1 MSQADEILALLQRR
15 PNLTAR
21 HIAEELEAD
30 RRAVNSLLYGPL
42 RGKVIQDNSYRW
54 RIAEKST
61 SESRPPTIPFLAS
74 ETPLAR
80 LCRYYLDCLSFDE
93 DTGVSLFAASE
104 DALDYFDPGLPS
116 LEETL
121 ANGVNADGMQ
131 TLQRRLDRDRNHKT
145 LVLGYPVRLRLHH
158 ARTGRSGYL
167 VEPVMLFSLRGSP
180 QDPANSTFEPLPTVN
195 FANLRSLGMG
205 GVGDLMREA
214 TQLADDLGL
223 AGGTLGL
230 PELDELFSRLQ
241 AVRPEW
247 DWQEASDVD
256 SLSSGTKIEDLKAD
270 GIYNRAIIC
279 GIERS
284 PYTVGLE
291 TELESLIRLPSSS
304 YEDTAL
310 GSWISRRVSK
320 IPPLESHDLLEPL
333 PLNSEQRMA
342 VEYALTRPLTVI
354 TGPPGTGKS
363 QVVTALLMNAAWNGK
378 SVLFASKNNKA
389 VDVVEERVNAY
400 GSRPILLRLGNS
412 EHRSALAGQLSSLLG
427 SSATTEDQDNYNRH
441 IEEHQSLTQQRA
453 DITDRLE
460 HIISLRNQTDYLE
473 QRVEGLRSMAGE
485 HGFQVARNV
494 PSETVKNIQTMVGR
508 LQNALRRANKD
519 CQPSLI
525 QALWFFLR
533 SGRNQQLVEA
543 KQELHAALEH
553 AQLQELIWTPGTDSL
568 TDEELAKRVTELS
581 EDCLDVKAYFSSL
594 SELQGERTLEE
605 VAKNQMRLTEAMA
618 DNSNSLWRSWLRR
631 QPERLR
637 SERNAI
643 GEFSGALNL
652 IVGANQENGSVDGS
666 ARRKY
671 YGLFPKLVGVLPCWA
686 VTSLSA
692 RGRLPLEAG
701 TFDLLVIDEAS
712 QCDIASALPLLYRSK
727 SAVILGDPEQLRHI
741 SALRRDKDSQLLLQH
756 GLDTDFM
763 SWSYSAHS
771 LFDLASSF
779 CDSDDIVTLRD
790 HHRSHADIVGYSN
803 EQFYENRLRIATNYS
818 RLRMP
823 STDAPAIQW
832 VDLKGRVVRPSSG
845 GAINEEEAQAVVKE
859 LERLLQQSYRG
870 SIGVVSPFRAQ
881 ANRIRDMLERK
892 GDISQRLISND
903 CLIDTVHRF
912 QGDERDVMIFSPVV
926 SSGITD
932 NALRFLAANGNLFNV
947 AITRARSALLVVGDK
962 AAASS
967 SGVEYLKRF
976 VYYVDGLSNHRP
988 TPEHPRALQWGPEY
1002 PVISRPERVSDWER
1016 YFYKTLY
1023 QDGHRP
1029 IPQYTVDQY
1038 DLDFALLGS
1047 EERKLDIEVDGELY
1061 HRDWDGELCRRDQIR
1076 NQRLIEMGWDVMRFW
1091 VYEIRDDLEGC
1102 RARVNK
1108 WVASHG
1114 TSQAP

>member
-21 HIAEELEAD
+21 HIAEELEVD
-30 RRAVNSLLYGPL
+30 RRTVNSLLYGPL

-54 RIAEKST
+54 RIAEKSN
-61 SESRPPTIPFLAS
+61 SESRTPTVPFLAS

-93 DTGVSLFAASE
+93 DTGVSLFAASK

-131 TLQRRLDRDRNHKT
+131 TLQRRLDRDRNRKT
-145 LVLGYPVRLRLHH
+145 LVLGYPVRLRFQR

-167 VEPVMLFSLRGSP
+167 VEPVMLFALRGSL
-180 QDPANSTFEPLPTVN
+180 QDLANSTFEPLPTVN
-195 FANLRSLGMG
+195 FAHLRSLGRV

-223 AGGTLGL
+223 AGEIVGL

-279 GIERS
+279 EIERS
-284 PYTVGLE
+284 PYTAGLE
-291 TELESLIRLPSSS
+291 TELESLNRLPTNS

-310 GSWISRRVSK
+310 GSWVSRRVSK
-320 IPPLESHDLLEPL
+320 SPPLQSPDLLEPL

-427 SSATTEDQDNYNRH
+427 SSATTEDLDNYNRY
-441 IEEHQSLTQQRA
+441 IEVHQSLTQQRA

-460 HIISLRNQTDYLE
+460 HIISLRNQTDRLE
-473 QRVEGLRSMAGE
+473 QRVEGRRRMAGE

-494 PSETVKNIQTMVGR
+494 PSETVKNIQTTVGR

-519 CQPSLI
+519 CQPPLI

-581 EDCLDVKAYFSSL
+581 EACLDVRAYFSSL

-618 DNSNSLWRSWLRR
+618 DNSNNLWRSWFRL

-643 GEFSGALNL
+643 GDFSVALNL
-652 IVGANQENGSVDGS
+652 IVGADQENQPVERSTY
-666 ARRKY
+666 RKY
-671 YGLFPKLVGVLPCWA
+671 YELFPKVAGVLPCWA

-692 RGRLPLEAG
+692 HRRLPLEAG

-771 LFDLASSF
+771 LFDLASSL
-779 CDSDDIVTLRD
+779 CNSDDIVTLRD

-823 STDAPAIQW
+823 STDAPAIRW

-845 GAINEEEAQAVVKE
+845 GAVNEDEAQAVVEE
-859 LERLLQQSYRG
+859 LQRLLQQNYRG

-881 ANRIRDMLERK
+881 ANRIRDLLERN
-892 GDISQRLISND
+892 GDTSQRLISND

-988 TPEHPRALQWGPEY
+988 TPEHPRELQRGPEY
-1002 PVISRPERVSDWER
+1002 PVVSRPERVSDWER

-1047 EERKLDIEVDGELY
+1047 EESKLDIEVDGELY

-1102 RARVNK
+1102 RARVNE

>member
-30 RRAVNSLLYGPL
+30 RRTVNSLLYGPL

-61 SESRPPTIPFLAS
+61 SESRTPTVPFLAS

-131 TLQRRLDRDRNHKT
+131 TLQRRLDRDRNRKT
-145 LVLGYPVRLRLHH
+145 LVLGYPVRLRFHR

-167 VEPVMLFSLRGSP
+167 VEPVMLFALRGSP

-195 FANLRSLGMG
+195 FAHLRSLGMG

-320 IPPLESHDLLEPL
+320 SPPLESPDLLEPL

-412 EHRSALAGQLSSLLG
+412 EHRSALASQLSSLLG
-427 SSATTEDQDNYNRH
+427 SSSTTEDLDNYNRY
-441 IEEHQSLTQQRA
+441 IEVHQSLTQQRA

-460 HIISLRNQTDYLE
+460 HIISLRNQTDRLE
-473 QRVEGLRSMAGE
+473 QRVEGRRRMAGE

-494 PSETVKNIQTMVGR
+494 PSETVKNIQTTVGR

-519 CQPSLI
+519 CQPPLI

-581 EDCLDVKAYFSSL
+581 EACLDVKAYFSSL

-618 DNSNSLWRSWLRR
+618 DNSNSLWRSWFRL

-643 GEFSGALNL
+643 GDFSVALNL
-652 IVGANQENGSVDGS
+652 IVGADQENQPVERSTY
-666 ARRKY
+666 RKY
-671 YGLFPKLVGVLPCWA
+671 YELFPKVAGVLPCWA

-692 RGRLPLEAG
+692 HRRLPLEAG

-771 LFDLASSF
+771 LFDLASSL

-818 RLRMP
+818 HLRMP
-823 STDAPAIQW
+823 STDAPAVRW

-859 LERLLQQSYRG
+859 LERLLQQNYRG
-870 SIGVVSPFRAQ
+870 GIGVVSPFRAQ
-881 ANRIRDMLERK
+881 ANRIRDLLERK
-892 GDISQRLISND
+892 GDTSQRLISND

-976 VYYVDGLSNHRP
+976 VDYVDGLSNHRP

-1002 PVISRPERVSDWER
+1002 PVVSRPERVSDWER

-1047 EERKLDIEVDGELY
+1047 EESKLDIEVDGELY
-1061 HRDWDGELCRRDQIR
+1061 HRDWDGEFCRRDQIR

-1102 RARVNK
+1102 RARVNE
-1108 WVASHG
+1108 WVGSHG